1 MYTVDVIVLGLGSVF
16 SSVLIFAGHFNR
28 SGKSVLESEVVQ
40 VIVEHL
46 AKRKVHMI
54 NHESQNPACHIF
66 PSFRQMFGNLY
77 DDFAFQRA
85 FPAPFEMT
93 GDWKGR

>member
-40 VIVEHL
+40 VVEHL

-54 NHESQNPACHIF
+54 NHVIF
-66 PSFRQMFGNLY
+66 FLL
-77 DDFAFQRA
+77 FAKCSA
-85 FPAPFEMT
+85 TCTGTGTMTSLSNALFPLLL
-93 GDWKGR
+93 K